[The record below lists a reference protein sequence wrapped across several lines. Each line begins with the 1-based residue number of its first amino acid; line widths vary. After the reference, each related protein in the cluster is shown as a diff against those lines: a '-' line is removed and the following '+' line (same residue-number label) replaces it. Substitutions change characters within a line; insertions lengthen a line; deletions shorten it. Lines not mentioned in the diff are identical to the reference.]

1 MCQSIDIYSGGSPTG
16 SGRTTSGSGQTAAST
31 KAVGNA
37 ASESPLATDATDAGF
52 SADLRAAIA
61 LHERA
66 ALGGLA
72 LTSAHVAHGNAQ
84 RGRPECLH
92 ERRVLGIEVAKSV
105 DDGRVLLLG
114 VRGDRR
120 YLGR

>member
-1 MCQSIDIYSGGSPTG
+1 MAICLLSQRLAGELSSLRAGTCQNIDTGSGGSPTG

-31 KAVGNA
+31 KAVGNS

-66 ALGGLA
+66 ALG
-72 LTSAHVAHGNAQ
+72 
-84 RGRPECLH
+84 
-92 ERRVLGIEVAKSV
+92 
-105 DDGRVLLLG
+105 D
-114 VRGDRR
+114 
-120 YLGR
+120 